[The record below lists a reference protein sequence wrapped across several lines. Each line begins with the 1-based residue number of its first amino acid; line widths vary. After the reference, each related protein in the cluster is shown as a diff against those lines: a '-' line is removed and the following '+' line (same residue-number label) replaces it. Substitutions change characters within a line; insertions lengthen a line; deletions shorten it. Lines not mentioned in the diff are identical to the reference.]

1 MLPSIWMDR
10 DLFICRHKLLGLTH
24 LAGRESHI
32 WRVIGQNAP
41 YMAVGMTQLS
51 PNCVTPKIYNT
62 SARSTRWPSPGS
74 AADPAAPPAGPP
86 PASRKAQCGRS
97 PLCSN
102 KHRIT
107 NTSQVFTVFA
117 KTRVLRVSAFNRF
130 RTTPSHRSS
139 CTG

>member
-10 DLFICRHKLLGLTH
+10 DLFICRHKLLGLTQ

-51 PNCVTPKIYNT
+51 PNCVTPKFKYRCSVHPMAI
-62 SARSTRWPSPGS
+62 AGVRGRSRRPSGRPS
-74 AADPAAPPAGPP
+74 C
-86 PASRKAQCGRS
+86 ASRKARCGRS

-107 NTSQVFTVFA
+107 NTSQVSTVFA
-117 KTRVLRVSAFNRF
+117 KAWVLRVSAFNRS
-130 RTTPSHRSS
+130 RTTPFHRSS